1 MPQTPG
7 VRVVGVL
14 QSGHKGPAVEVPFD
28 PASEW
33 EVEEVALSPGRRGYP
48 VEALLRRV
56 RFKSAIVSRM
66 RRFFVLIDARVA
78 RRAGAVVGH
87 PVQLT
92 LWPCAEALAPNS
104 GNASVNRRR

>member
-1 MPQTPG
+1 MPPTPR

-28 PASEW
+28 PATEW
-33 EVEEVALSPGRRGYP
+33 NVQEVALFPGRRGYP

-66 RRFFVLIDARVA
+66 RRFFVLVDGRVA
-78 RRAGAVVGH
+78 RKAGAVVGH
-87 PVQLT
+87 PVQIT
-92 LWPCAEALAPNS
+92 VWPSAEAPTAKPR
-104 GNASVNRRR
+104 GA